1 MIMRTRKYKTLV
13 GMLRATGVRTFSMD
27 DFLSGD
33 VYNAKCHEWQ
43 KIELSEEALR
53 ELSDG
58 FCSALSC
65 QKSKYDIVFLNMKF
79 RRILNRGILSRL
91 WVELRNN
98 KPSFTYIVGQSGDVE
113 YPLVR
118 RILYKGY

>member
-1 MIMRTRKYKTLV
+1 MRTRKYKTLV
-13 GMLRATGVRTFSMD
+13 GMLRATGARTFSMD
-27 DFLSGD
+27 DFLSGQ
-33 VYNAKCHEWQ
+33 VYNVKCHEWQ
-43 KIELSEEALR
+43 NLKLSDEALR

-58 FCSALSC
+58 FCSALNC
-65 QKSKYDIVFLNMKF
+65 QKSKYDTVFFNIKF
-79 RRILNRGILSRL
+79 RRILSCGILSNL

-98 KPSFTYIVGQSGDVE
+98 KPSFTYCVGQSGDVE

>member
-58 FCSALSC
+58 FCSALGC
-65 QKSKYDIVFLNMKF
+65 QKRKYDTVFYNMKYK
-79 RRILNRGILSRL
+79 RIRYCGILSRL
-91 WVELRNN
+91 WVELRNG
-98 KPSFTYIVGQSGDVE
+98 KPSFTYCVGQDGYYE
-113 YPLVR
+113 YPLVK

>member
-1 MIMRTRKYKTLV
+1 MRTRKYKTLV
-13 GMLRATGVRTFSMD
+13 GMLRATGARTFSMD
-27 DFLSGD
+27 DFLSGH

-43 KIELSEEALR
+43 NLKLSDESLR

-65 QKSKYDIVFLNMKF
+65 QKSKYDTVFFNIKF
-79 RRILNRGILSRL
+79 RRILRCDMLSRL

-98 KPSFTYIVGQSGDVE
+98 KPSFTYSVGQSGDVE